1 DGTVAGCDHARRSRA
16 ARATRSNRRRAERR
30 DAELI
35 AKARAERS
43 TRKSLAR
50 APRARLRGSDPA
62 ASYSPTWR
70 PCSTIGAGGLN
81 GRVRDGTGC
90 FPSAITAGRRATTR
104 TGFVRREQARGS
116 SPHAKIYGQAARPF
130 STGQLHAL
138 QRFHTRPINLVVFEG
153 PSGALRPG
161 DASSQG
167 GLPAYMLSAVIP
179 SAHSY
184 PAVRLAPQPDH

>member
-1 DGTVAGCDHARRSRA
+1 MFEMGTGVSPPPSPPEGGHNLERVRFVESKRAVAHRSR
-16 ARATRSNRRRAERR
+16 R
-30 DAELI
+30 
-35 AKARAERS
+35 
-43 TRKSLAR
+43 
-50 APRARLRGSDPA
+50 
-62 ASYSPTWR
+62 
-70 PCSTIGAGGLN
+70 
-81 GRVRDGTGC
+81 
-90 FPSAITAGRRATTR
+90 F
-104 TGFVRREQARGS
+104 
-116 SPHAKIYGQAARPF
+116 HGQAARPF

-153 PSGALRPG
+153 PSGASRPG